1 MPSPMDTEDSPGH
14 RAKESSK
21 RRRLNFACNY
31 CRNRKTRCDEQQPSC
46 QACISAGI
54 PCVTE
59 DRRRPG
65 KLIKRRE
72 AGKSVDGSSV
82 GSGSPSE
89 YGIHSATE
97 NAATRRPSIAKEQQP
112 TRTISVGTGPIRARS
127 QSPRQSLSRD
137 SSHTDTISNPL
148 PILKQSTGTT
158 SFQVLTEWLDLS
170 CFRLNVPYHF
180 GTYPP
185 STLNATSGSSG
196 FLSRQTVPQPP
207 ATWDFEALF
216 DAYQREI
223 HTFYPVVRLDQARN
237 EALQAQSIRLD
248 NASLPQGDTSSLRTC
263 LLLAAGGCILQS
275 AERQIYM
282 TEALSLA
289 RNALG
294 YLIGNVSFDTIEV
307 LFLFSICLRLNDEIT
322 ASWTTFGI
330 CLSVAHSLGLN
341 RPGRDRR
348 TNPHS
353 SAIDAWNPAWWA
365 LYSYE
370 KLFSFQLG
378 YVSSISDETYDALDL
393 EALKTTNPQPQHFV
407 LSMAKIFSKMSHRC
421 GRARQLED
429 TANRKTL
436 EAAIKDKV
444 NATGESFLMLSNWVN
459 SLPSGLR
466 PTSDFMRLPEDPALS
481 SFISLHYHNAILML
495 NRNSLLISKDAIHK
509 AVEVIAKG
517 TPWEYT
523 IRNGQSM
530 VANSA
535 RKIIHLLAD
544 NDDTM
549 SHLFAPSYFPLLHAL
564 YVLAV
569 HILKQPQSRISKID
583 QSLLI
588 TAADLIRCY
597 CVGLAEADRLSTV
610 LNGLIRVVQEAM
622 KPTTTSMDADQNNSN
637 STSGPCF
644 SQQDGTNMAQQS
656 NNMNFSQSLDP
667 SDSSILNPVNLSMDG
682 GILDPFSGQP
692 FNIPM
697 LPDEIGCDWADFE
710 NLLQRLENESS
721 MYPTEEGMSIEL

>member
-1 MPSPMDTEDSPGH
+1 MNTEDSPDS
-14 RAKESSK
+14 RPKESSK

-31 CRNRKTRCDEQQPSC
+31 CRNCKTRCDEQQPSC

-54 PCVTE
+54 PCVTQ

-72 AGKSVDGSSV
+72 AGKSIDGSSV
-82 GSGSPSE
+82 GSGTPSE
-89 YGIHSATE
+89 YGIHSNTGIVLASI
-97 NAATRRPSIAKEQQP
+97 PSIAKEQQT
-112 TRTISVGTGPIRARS
+112 TRTISVAAGPIRARS
-127 QSPRQSLSRD
+127 QSPRHSLSRD
-137 SSHTDTISNPL
+137 SSHTDTIINPL

-170 CFRLNVPYHF
+170 FFRLNIPYHF
-180 GTYPP
+180 GNYPP
-185 STLNATSGSSG
+185 PILHPASGSSG
-196 FLSRQTVPQPP
+196 FLSRQAVPQAP
-207 ATWDFEALF
+207 ANWDFDVLF

-223 HTFYPVVRLDQARN
+223 HMFYPVIRLDQARN
-237 EALQAQSIRLD
+237 EALQAHSVLGNTPSSCSDISSIK
-248 NASLPQGDTSSLRTC
+248 TC

-275 AERQIYM
+275 VDRQAYM
-282 TEALSLA
+282 TETLSLA
-289 RNALG
+289 RGALG
-294 YLIGNVSFDTIEV
+294 HLIGNVSFETIEV
-307 LFLFSICLRLNDEIT
+307 LFLCSICLRLNDEIT

-348 TNPHS
+348 KNTHS

-365 LYSYE
+365 IYSYE

-378 YVSSISDETYDALDL
+378 YASSISDEAYDALDL
-393 EALKTTNPQPQHFV
+393 ETSKITTLQPQHFV
-407 LSMAKIFSKMSHRC
+407 LSMAKAFSKMSHRC
-421 GRARQLED
+421 AKARLLED
-429 TANRKTL
+429 RANRQTL

-444 NATGESFLMLSNWVN
+444 NATGESFLILSDWVS
-459 SLPSGLR
+459 SLPAGLR
-466 PTSDFMRLPEDPALS
+466 PTSDFMRIPEDPVLS

-517 TPWEYT
+517 TRWEYT

-544 NDDTM
+544 SDDTL

-588 TAADLIRCY
+588 TAVDLIRCY
-597 CVGLAEADRLSTV
+597 CVGLAEAERLSTV

-622 KPTTTSMDADQNNSN
+622 KPPTTSIEAEQNNSKAA
-637 STSGPCF
+637 SGTCI
-644 SQQDGTNMAQQS
+644 SKQGGINLAQQH
-656 NNMNFSQSLDP
+656 NNMTFSQSLDP
-667 SDSSILNPVNLSMDG
+667 SDSSILNPVQLTMDE

-692 FNIPM
+692 FDIHI

-710 NLLQRLENESS
+710 NLLQRLENESGL
-721 MYPTEEGMSIEL
+721 YPTEEGMSIKL